1 MPPHRLQLVAAHIG
15 TVSGTDSIVNEM
27 APLQGRRSAAGDADA
42 WPGSGVVVLLAA
54 GWFAHM
60 KIIDR
65 TFAIEVCLQPFGR
78 IRL

>member
-1 MPPHRLQLVAAHIG
+1 
-15 TVSGTDSIVNEM
+15 M
-27 APLQGRRSAAGDADA
+27 APLQRRRSAAGDADA